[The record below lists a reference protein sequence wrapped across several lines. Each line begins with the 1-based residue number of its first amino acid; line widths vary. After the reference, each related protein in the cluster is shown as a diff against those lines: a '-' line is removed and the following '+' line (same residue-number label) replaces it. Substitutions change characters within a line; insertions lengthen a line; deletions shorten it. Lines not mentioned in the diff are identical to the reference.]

1 MSFPLV
7 EKNFPFVLTENIL
20 NTRQHITTCQ
30 GSVLQVQ
37 EPSSPVL
44 YIVLFID
51 SYIKNKKQLNSE

>member
-7 EKNFPFVLTENIL
+7 EKNFQLVLTENIL
-20 NTRQHITTCQ
+20 NTRQHITTCK

-44 YIVLFID
+44 NKVLFI
-51 SYIKNKKQLNSE
+51 YVYTINKKQLNSE